1 MKKIKKWLKKVY
13 KILRLEEMQIL
24 PGQLA
29 FFLVVS
35 VFAMLPLIAL
45 IGSGFVTREFAESL
59 KDLPYGFGA
68 AIGYSMITDNI
79 KTIDDAINEAT
90 IDMESDKENNK

>member
-1 MKKIKKWLKKVY
+1 MKRLKKWFKNIY

-45 IGSGFVTREFAESL
+45 IGSSFVTREFAHNYGIFHKSVSL
-59 KDLPYGFGA
+59 F
-68 AIGYSMITDNI
+68 I
-79 KTIDDAINEAT
+79 INENEE
-90 IDMESDKENNK
+90 ILLQ